1 MAKSGTFLNLI
12 YLLVYRDSK
21 FHTVIYSAQSTLS
34 FLWFYFQEVKLIV
47 LFKSSQLL
55 STDMPGTK
63 FVYIHVLVY
72 PHNTS
77 I

>member
-12 YLLVYRDSK
+12 FLLVYRDS
-21 FHTVIYSAQSTLS
+21 FHTVIYSVPSTLP
-34 FLWFYFQEVKLIV
+34 FLWFYFHEVKLIV
-47 LFKSSQLL
+47 LFKSSKLL
-55 STDMPGTK
+55 STDMPGAK